1 MRTRNSWLGSASLYI
16 LANYYLAVYGGVMFQ
31 GGKVTV
37 RISIPKDLILFLIAI
52 VIFGLGCTYYLES
65 LGFPTEISENQESN
79 LQQAIERMESSE
91 VREAEI
97 FEVFK
102 SQSELVDSMNNMI
115 QQTISFQK
123 TFGWVILT
131 FLTWHLLSL
140 IRYEKK
146 VRQNET

>member
-1 MRTRNSWLGSASLYI
+1 MRHN
-16 LANYYLAVYGGVMFQ
+16 AVFKHDVMSSNKLLVLQ

-52 VIFGLGCTYYLES
+52 VIFGLSCTYYLES

-79 LQQAIERMESSE
+79 LQQAVERMESSE

-131 FLTWHLLSL
+131 FLTWHWLSL

>member
-1 MRTRNSWLGSASLYI
+1 VPHYFSQPFLASYW
-16 LANYYLAVYGGVMFQ
+16 GVMFQ
-31 GGKVTV
+31 GVKVKAH
-37 RISIPKDLILFLIAI
+37 ISIPKDLILFLITI
-52 VIFGLGCTYYLES
+52 VILGLGGSYYLES
-65 LGFPTEISENQESN
+65 LAFPTEISENQISN
-79 LQQAIERMESSE
+79 VQQAIERIEFSE
-91 VREAEI
+91 VSGTEV

-102 SQSELVDSMNNMI
+102 SQNELIDSMNNMI
-115 QQTISFQK
+115 QQTISRQK

>member
-1 MRTRNSWLGSASLYI
+1 
-16 LANYYLAVYGGVMFQ
+16 MFQ
-31 GGKVTV
+31 GVKVKAH
-37 RISIPKDLILFLIAI
+37 ISIPKDLILFLITI
-52 VIFGLGCTYYLES
+52 VILGLGGSYYLES
-65 LGFPTEISENQESN
+65 LAFPTEISENQISN
-79 LQQAIERMESSE
+79 VQQAIERIEFSE
-91 VREAEI
+91 VSGTEV

-102 SQSELVDSMNNMI
+102 SQNELIDSMNNMI
-115 QQTISFQK
+115 QQTISRQK

>member
-1 MRTRNSWLGSASLYI
+1 MKAH
-16 LANYYLAVYGGVMFQ
+16 
-31 GGKVTV
+31 
-37 RISIPKDLILFLIAI
+37 ISIPKDLILFLITI
-52 VIFGLGCTYYLES
+52 VILGLGGSYYLES
-65 LGFPTEISENQESN
+65 LAFPTEISENQISN
-79 LQQAIERMESSE
+79 VQQAIERIEFSE
-91 VREAEI
+91 VSGTEV

-102 SQSELVDSMNNMI
+102 SQNELIDSMNNMI
-115 QQTISFQK
+115 QQTISRQK

>member
-1 MRTRNSWLGSASLYI
+1 MRHN
-16 LANYYLAVYGGVMFQ
+16 AVFKHDVMSSNKLLVLQ

-52 VIFGLGCTYYLES
+52 VIFGLSCTYYLES

-131 FLTWHLLSL
+131 FLTWHWLSL

>member
-1 MRTRNSWLGSASLYI
+1 
-16 LANYYLAVYGGVMFQ
+16 MFQ

-52 VIFGLGCTYYLES
+52 VIFGLGYTYYLES

>member
-1 MRTRNSWLGSASLYI
+1 MSSNKLLV
-16 LANYYLAVYGGVMFQ
+16 LQ

-52 VIFGLGCTYYLES
+52 VIFGLSCTYYLES

-131 FLTWHLLSL
+131 FLTWHWLSL

>member
-1 MRTRNSWLGSASLYI
+1 
-16 LANYYLAVYGGVMFQ
+16 MFQ
-31 GGKVTV
+31 GDKVTV